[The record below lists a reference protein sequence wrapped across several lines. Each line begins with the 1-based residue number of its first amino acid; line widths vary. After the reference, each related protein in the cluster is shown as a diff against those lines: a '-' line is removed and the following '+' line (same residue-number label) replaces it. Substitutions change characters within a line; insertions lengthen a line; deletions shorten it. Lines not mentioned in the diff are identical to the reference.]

1 MLIALL
7 LKSIHLML
15 QTATWKH
22 FSQPMPA
29 ISHLVAFGFNP
40 ENSENNLNFLE
51 R

>member
-7 LKSIHLML
+7 LKSMHLMP

-22 FSQPMPA
+22 FNKPMPA

-40 ENSENNLNFLE
+40 ENSESNLNFLE